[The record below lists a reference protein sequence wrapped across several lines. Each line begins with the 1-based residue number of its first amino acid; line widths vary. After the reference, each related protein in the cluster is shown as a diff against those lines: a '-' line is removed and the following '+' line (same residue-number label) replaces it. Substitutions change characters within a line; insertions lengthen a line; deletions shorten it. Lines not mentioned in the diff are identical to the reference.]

1 MMKKALEMVG
11 HPGVAGHALRRLFIT
26 TLANDP
32 GVSIEE
38 TMRASRHQS
47 VAAQRSYIKVDGH
60 SEVAKFKALGLKKK

>member
-1 MMKKALEMVG
+1 MMKKTLEMAG

-38 TMRASRHQS
+38 SMRASRHQS
-47 VAAQRSYIKVDGH
+47 VTAQRSYIKVDGH
-60 SEVAKFKALGLKKK
+60 SEVAK